1 MSSLQEGLDEFRD
14 REQFRP
20 PTSSLQDDL
29 NDVRAGTFSKSCERD
44 PLEEFRLEALANV
57 GPMRIQ
63 ELSELTE

>member
-29 NDVRAGTFSKSCERD
+29 RAGTFSKSCERD